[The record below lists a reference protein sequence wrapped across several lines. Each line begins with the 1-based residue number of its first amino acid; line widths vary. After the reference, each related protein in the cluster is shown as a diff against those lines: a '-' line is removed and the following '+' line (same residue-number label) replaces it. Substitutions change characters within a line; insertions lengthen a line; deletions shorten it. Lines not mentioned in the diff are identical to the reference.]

1 MRRSRSNSELVTGS
15 GHSTV
20 ATFPGPSPNPRLRPL
35 AQKELVP
42 DTPPPNPE
50 PSSVNS
56 LRPQSK
62 GKSRPPWL
70 RWLPVCMGVCKR
82 RGGGSGSRA
91 GNVSLGFPGW
101 LFLKKNPRVGAMH
114 SPPRSRQGRGWGE
127 VWLWHLTG
135 PPHPKTEANSPQQQL
150 IGQSRPLKA
159 AHSPRITPAT
169 PGPTLSSRRRG
180 SRRPPPPPQGRGTH
194 TPGVRETEGRG
205 REGGVTSG
213 RNSSPRSGTFSGR
226 GGRERG
232 GEWGGREEALT
243 LRAPPRTGPPPARDP
258 WPPPYAWACV
268 GTCAGAPRGGRPP
281 RSAPGG
287 GGCAGTDLAS
297 GFLVSAA
304 GRRSRGER
312 LRTRCPSGASS
323 RAGLATA
330 PPPASLRPP
339 SAQGR
344 VTSFPSPTGRR
355 KPLWLSQDK
364 ALKSPRL
371 SLGWEKWRFLGIY
384 PTSTA
389 AFGLLGG
396 PHRVPYAPSG
406 GKKKKSW
413 GLRKG
418 VNLSPLSTARHP
430 LNQRQ
435 VRAVIYVFQSDDGA
449 RSFKKPKTF
458 QPGGW
463 IREVQPRD
471 IFRRQVFQ
479 ARGAGEPKR
488 AATGVGSRSSRL
500 RSASLAAPLG
510 DTTSLEDQAQKRV
523 CAGYK
528 PVYPDSR
535 NLVVG

>member
-42 DTPPPNPE
+42 DTPLPNPE
-50 PSSVNS
+50 PSSVDS

-114 SPPRSRQGRGWGE
+114 SPPRSRQGRGWGV

-169 PGPTLSSRRRG
+169 PGPTLSSRWRG

-194 TPGVRETEGRG
+194 TPGMRETEGRG

-232 GEWGGREEALT
+232 GEWGREGRSVDSSGSSAHGSS
-243 LRAPPRTGPPPARDP
+243 TGSRPLAAAVRLS
-258 WPPPYAWACV
+258 V
-268 GTCAGAPRGGRPP
+268 RGDVR
-281 RSAPGG
+281 RR
-287 GGCAGTDLAS
+287 AS
-297 GFLVSAA
+297 GRAA
-304 GRRSRGER
+304 APLGARRWR
-312 LRTRCPSGASS
+312 LRGDWFGVRLPSLSGGKEVPWRETAHALPVGGFP

-418 VNLSPLSTARHP
+418 LNLSPLSTARHP

-535 NLVVG
+535 NLVVC